1 MKQRNTENI
10 PAYCDGVYKGVCI
23 APIWISNLPICLYR
37 PYQGRTVT
45 HSFHKCMIAQLCLE
59 LKLLDCV
66 ICHIVCGDT
75 AEYQRAG
82 HSMNIMND
90 SNKAHLFQYLLTAL
104 QKHFRNAVAFGIF
117 ILTGS
122 NRFIIKAE
130 NFSIRQTKQ
139 NGRMRR
145 YHKL

>member
-37 PYQGRTVT
+37 PYRGRTVT
-45 HSFHKCMIAQLCLE
+45 HSFHKCMIAQLRLE
-59 LKLLDCV
+59 SQSSDCV
-66 ICHIVCGDT
+66 ICRIVCGDT

-82 HSMNIMND
+82 HPVTIMND
-90 SNKAHLFQYLLTAL
+90 SNKAHLLQYLLTAL

-122 NRFIIKAE
+122 DRFIIKAE

-145 YHKL
+145 NHKL